1 MNGRR
6 LVVILAACMAV
17 LISPLA
23 FADTVQCDPA
33 TTCMPFIADMV
44 RQLRDVAI
52 KSMQVMIGC
61 AASLGFLLGLVAGR
75 LR

>member
-6 LVVILAACMAV
+6 WVVSGVLWLAV
-17 LISPLA
+17 LLPSLA
-23 FADTVQCDPA
+23 LADTVQCDPA
-33 TTCMPFIADMV
+33 TTCAQMTLDMLTQV
-44 RQLRDVAI
+44 RDVAV